1 MVTPDTVQRC
11 LPALTELDRLGQ
23 SSDGSLS
30 EGGCVVAAVLVP
42 LIFGVQG
49 ESGGDGQVLLIRR
62 SQEVRHH
69 KGQIAFPGGRRD
81 RSDATV
87 LETALRETVEEL
99 GPQARPERILGML
112 APVRTVATGFII
124 HPFVA
129 LMPEAMDFRPEP
141 REVAGVMTVPLHFFL
156 QTGGSA
162 PESYRYG
169 PHVIWGA
176 TARILNQL
184 VACMRGIG
192 TS

>member
-1 MVTPDTVQRC
+1 MLTPDSVQQC
-11 LPALTELDRLGQ
+11 LPALTELDRIGQ
-23 SSDGSLS
+23 GPGGLLS
-30 EGGCVVAAVLVP
+30 GGGCVVAAVLVP
-42 LIFGVQG
+42 LIFGPPVEPEG
-49 ESGGDGQVLLIRR
+49 SGQVLLIRR

-69 KGQIAFPGGRRD
+69 KGQIAFPGGRWD

-99 GPQARPERILGML
+99 GPDARPVRLLGRL
-112 APVRTVATGFII
+112 TPVQTIVTGFII

-129 LMPEAMDFRPEP
+129 LMPEAMELRPEP

-156 QTGGSA
+156 KTEDLA
-162 PESYRYG
+162 PESYHYG

-184 VACMRGIG
+184 VTCMRGIDV
-192 TS
+192 S